1 MTSFQH
7 KCFETLVQCVP
18 RVSAI
23 SYARLA
29 VLIEHPNAYR
39 AVGTAMNK
47 NVNAPE
53 VPCHRVVKSNGEL
66 GAYAFGSALKQK
78 RLQEEGVKVINNK
91 IVDFKKISI

>member
-18 RVSAI
+18 RGSVI

-29 VLIEHPNAYR
+29 DLIGHSNAYR

-47 NVNAPE
+47 NVNAP
-53 VPCHRVVKSNGEL
+53 
-66 GAYAFGSALKQK
+66 
-78 RLQEEGVKVINNK
+78 
-91 IVDFKKISI
+91 D